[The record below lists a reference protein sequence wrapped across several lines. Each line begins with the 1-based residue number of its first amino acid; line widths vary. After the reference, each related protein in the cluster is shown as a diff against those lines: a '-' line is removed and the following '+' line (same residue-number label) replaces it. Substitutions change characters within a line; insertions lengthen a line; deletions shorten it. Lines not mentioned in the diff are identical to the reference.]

1 MSRRNT
7 NYLDIKGKW
16 IVPFDFEDGDLK
28 RCFCYFLYKAP
39 NIDSAAASHF
49 DFTELNNIIIRTL
62 FSAYKEKDITI
73 KSKCTKK
80 TFDYEGL
87 LGDKIIKRK
96 ILCIEKKSNELDVN
110 CLLRHLRN
118 SIAHGRV
125 CVIKETNKTWILFED
140 IKQTGSLSAR
150 ILCNKKDILDWKKEI
165 ESRIHNH

>member
-7 NYLDIKGKW
+7 NFWDITGKW
-16 IVPFDFEDGDLK
+16 IVPFEFEDEDLK

-39 NIDSAAASHF
+39 NIDSFSAPQF
-49 DFTELNNIIIRTL
+49 DFTELDKKIIKTL
-62 FSAYKEKDITI
+62 FSAYKEKDVTI
-73 KSKCTKK
+73 KTNCTKK

-96 ILCIEKKSNELDVN
+96 ILCIEKKSNGLDVN

-125 CVIKETNKTWILFED
+125 YVIKEINKTWILFED
-140 IKQTGSLSAR
+140 RKQTGSLSAR
-150 ILCNKKDILDWKKEI
+150 FLCNKKDILGWKKEI